1 MYVSLFVIAAVRMVI
16 YYVNGG
22 ENGGETNLCCV
33 LVIRICFHVGK
44 VLVLFLKRGEWVP
57 EWV

>member
-1 MYVSLFVIAAVRMVI
+1 MYVSLFVIAAVRMVL

-22 ENGGETNLCCV
+22 ETNFRCV

>member
-22 ENGGETNLCCV
+22 ENGGETN
-33 LVIRICFHVGK
+33 VGK
-44 VLVLFLKRGEWVP
+44 VLVLFLKRDEWVP